1 MRYVQKRFTNRKEAR
16 LPALLAAVTFA
27 LAVMAGVVL
36 RSGSGFADAALA
48 VGLPPDVAK
57 QGIAIGYALNYAK
70 REEAQAEALKRCREF
85 RDAPQATRDLCKIVE
100 NFRDRC
106 MAIALDPEIG
116 TTGLGWSVAKKQ
128 EMAEEIAMDKCVDT
142 AGKKRRDFCRITF
155 TRCDRR

>member
-1 MRYVQKRFTNRKEAR
+1 MRDLREMTDRVLLRRPMTVAGAAA
-16 LPALLAAVTFA
+16 ALMVLAGA
-27 LAVMAGVVL
+27 VL
-36 RSGSGFADAALA
+36 RPDMGHADAALA

-57 QGIAIGYALNYAK
+57 QGIAMGYALNHAT
-70 REEAQAEALKRCREF
+70 REAAQAEALRRCREF

-106 MAIALDPEIG
+106 VAIALDPEAG

-155 TRCDRR
+155 TRCDRK